1 MSLVFLILFTK
12 PLSLL
17 LVRLYILWRQLKC
30 KGPVFWGPSWQRS
43 KENALRIKRKKRV
56 RGSIFGTAEKPRVSI
71 FKSNKYVSAQAIND
85 VEGVTLAAVSSKAMG
100 LNVNKENAIKV
111 AAQLAENLKAA
122 GIEKVV
128 YDRNGYL
135 YHGVVAAFADA
146 LSDNGIKL

>member
-1 MSLVFLILFTK
+1 MSRVKDLAKKV
-12 PLSLL
+12 
-17 LVRLYILWRQLKC
+17 
-30 KGPVFWGPSWQRS
+30 
-43 KENALRIKRKKRV
+43 ALRIKRKKRV

-146 LSDNGIKL
+146 LRENGIKL

>member
-1 MSLVFLILFTK
+1 MSREKDLAKKI
-12 PLSLL
+12 
-17 LVRLYILWRQLKC
+17 
-30 KGPVFWGPSWQRS
+30 
-43 KENALRIKRKKRV
+43 ALRIKRKKRV

-85 VEGVTLAAVSSKAMG
+85 VEGVTLAAVSSQAMG
-100 LNVNKENAIKV
+100 LSINKVNAVKV

-122 GIEKVV
+122 GIETVV

-146 LSDNGIKL
+146 LRDNGIKL

>member
-1 MSLVFLILFTK
+1 MSRIKDLAK
-12 PLSLL
+12 
-17 LVRLYILWRQLKC
+17 K
-30 KGPVFWGPSWQRS
+30 
-43 KENALRIKRKKRV
+43 NALRIKRKKRV

-85 VEGVTLAAVSSKAMG
+85 VEGITLAAVSSKAMG
-100 LNVNKENAIKV
+100 LNVNKENAVKV

-122 GIEKVV
+122 GIESVV

-146 LSDNGIKL
+146 LRANGIKL

>member
-1 MSLVFLILFTK
+1 MSREKDLAK
-12 PLSLL
+12 
-17 LVRLYILWRQLKC
+17 K
-30 KGPVFWGPSWQRS
+30 
-43 KENALRIKRKKRV
+43 NALRTKRKKRV
-56 RGSIFGTAEKPRVSI
+56 RSNIFGTAEKPRVSI

-111 AAQLAENLKAA
+111 AAQLAENLKTA

-128 YDRNGYL
+128 FDRNGYL

-146 LSDNGIKL
+146 LRENGIKL

>member
-1 MSLVFLILFTK
+1 MSREKDLAK
-12 PLSLL
+12 
-17 LVRLYILWRQLKC
+17 K
-30 KGPVFWGPSWQRS
+30 
-43 KENALRIKRKKRV
+43 NALRIKRKKRV
-56 RGSIFGTAEKPRVSI
+56 RSNIFGTAEKPRVSI

-111 AAQLAENLKAA
+111 AAQLAENLKTA

-128 YDRNGYL
+128 FDRNGYL

-146 LSDNGIKL
+146 LRENGI

>member
-1 MSLVFLILFTK
+1 MSRIKDLAK
-12 PLSLL
+12 
-17 LVRLYILWRQLKC
+17 K
-30 KGPVFWGPSWQRS
+30 
-43 KENALRIKRKKRV
+43 NALRIKRKKRV

-100 LNVNKENAIKV
+100 LNVNKENAVKV

-122 GIEKVV
+122 GIESVV

-135 YHGVVAAFADA
+135 YHGVVAAFADS
-146 LSDNGIKL
+146 LRENGIKL

>member
-1 MSLVFLILFTK
+1 MSRIKDLAK
-12 PLSLL
+12 
-17 LVRLYILWRQLKC
+17 K
-30 KGPVFWGPSWQRS
+30 
-43 KENALRIKRKKRV
+43 NALRIKRKKRV

-100 LNVNKENAIKV
+100 LNVNKENAVKV

-122 GIEKVV
+122 GIESVV

-146 LSDNGIKL
+146 LTENGIKL